1 MGKTYK
7 QHKKGA
13 GRHVQLPEW
22 LLASDAWA
30 SLKPGPRALYVEL
43 KRRFNGHN
51 NGELFLSHR
60 DAAKLMN
67 VGRDT
72 VGKYYTELQDVGF
85 LQQTVGHCLG
95 PSGRGQSAK
104 WALTEHPLN
113 GAPATKE
120 FIKWRKHFPRKKIQ
134 LSLAG

>member
-1 MGKTYK
+1 MAKPYK
-7 QHKKGA
+7 HHKKGV

-22 LLASDAWA
+22 LLATEAWA

-60 DAAKLMN
+60 DAAKLLN

-72 VGKYYTELQDVGF
+72 VGRYYSELQDAGF
-85 LQQTVGHCLG
+85 LYQTVGHCLG
-95 PSGRGQSAK
+95 ASGKGQSAK

-113 GAPATKE
+113 GASPTKE
-120 FIKWRKHFPRKKIQ
+120 FIKWRKQKPRNKIQ

>member
-1 MGKTYK
+1 MSKAYK
-7 QHKKGA
+7 RHKKGA

-22 LLASDAWA
+22 LLATEAWA

-43 KRRFNGHN
+43 KRRFNGSN

-60 DAAKLMN
+60 DAAILLN

-72 VGKYYTELQDVGF
+72 VGRYYPELQSAGF
-85 LQQTVGHCLG
+85 LQQTAGHCLG
-95 PSGRGQSAK
+95 PSGKGQSAK

-120 FIKWRKHFPRKKIQ
+120 FIKWRKHYPRKIIQ